1 MTTELNWLTLTAL
14 MTALLWV
21 PYVLNRMTLQ
31 GVFGSMGNL
40 SPDEPTPA
48 AWARRAKSAHV
59 VAVENLPIFST
70 LVLVA
75 NAIGVSNP
83 VTTGA
88 CAVYFFGM
96 LAHYVVFT
104 LGIPYARTLA
114 YLVAGLGAEL
124 TLALSILRVF

>member
-1 MTTELNWLTLTAL
+1 MSARTGSSSAALGVQTASQV
-14 MTALLWV
+14 M
-21 PYVLNRMTLQ
+21 
-31 GVFGSMGNL
+31 
-40 SPDEPTPA
+40 
-48 AWARRAKSAHV
+48 
-59 VAVENLPIFST
+59 VAVENLPIFAT

-75 NAIGVSNP
+75 NSVGVSNP

-104 LGIPYARTLA
+104 LGVPYARTVA

-124 TLALSILRVF
+124 VLALSILGVI